1 MCQQICFGVWT
12 YAFGINFCKGYWQ
25 PAHLVLVISD
35 SVSLHWVFY
44 FPWIRWSIHF
54 PYLYHIDFFN
64 RSQIH
69 VICSCSSS
77 VTLFNVL
84 FPSVTTP
91 NIFIRK
97 TLGKRKTMQGLS
109 IFLLFFCASREF
121 WWMLRSFSRLYTVLF
136 EFLWVQIFCL
146 WCTFQTLGRIIFFLV
161 CRLITL
167 ATASYTGK
175 FVCKCNQLCKWC
187 VSQVSWLHLP

>member
-1 MCQQICFGVWT
+1 MCQQFCFRVWT
-12 YAFGINFCKGYWQ
+12 YAIGINFCKGYWQ

-64 RSQIH
+64 HSQIH
-69 VICSCSSS
+69 VICSCSSL

-97 TLGKRKTMQGLS
+97 TLGEKKKQCKS
-109 IFLLFFCASREF
+109 YLFFCYSFVLQENFDECFVASLDYTLFCSNSYEF
-121 WWMLRSFSRLYTVLF
+121 GYF
-136 EFLWVQIFCL
+136 
-146 WCTFQTLGRIIFFLV
+146 
-161 CRLITL
+161 
-167 ATASYTGK
+167 ASDAHFNHKGG
-175 FVCKCNQLCKWC
+175 
-187 VSQVSWLHLP
+187 